1 MSDLRNSDDSTAA
14 TADALDAP
22 VAMEGS
28 EVRDGLR
35 VDPPHH
41 FGVEPSASTSGTLP
55 PPPER
60 HQSRFAPDK
69 FEESNYEY
77 DIVGEP
83 VSESSGSKGGASR
96 CPYGDPLLQAR
107 QIAEHLQKRYSE
119 LEHRERRLATQ
130 LTLLDQERRSV
141 RMWVSECE
149 AVLLE
154 RDVELVEREKWA
166 ETREASCLNLEHELQ
181 TRKAELLVRE
191 KEMQEIQARWRAEW
205 ERERVEL
212 QKELDQK
219 RIELQNEQVHFA
231 QTKETQLAEIQQER
245 GLLLNRI
252 RFQEEHLQKLRHDFE
267 GIQNAFH
274 SEKQRIQSHLTEM
287 ELQQSRRQS
296 HLARYRQILE
306 ERDVAIQRQHILLAK
321 ARKAGVDSLLKDHQ
335 RMVAEQKDWQLV
347 RNKQQQ
353 DMVKQNEM
361 LRLNAENLEGRQQ
374 RLEKLRLELEE
385 TNRRTLEMRLVV
397 EEACAQLA
405 QAVGPE
411 SATQRIESAQFAL
424 SDHYRHARE
433 QISSQRQ
440 ELEQFMGVIA
450 KQRDDVRSEQQA
462 LAEWISKRDEE
473 LRLREANVRQ
483 EQAAAT
489 SREQAWQNTR
499 EGWMLE
505 KLEAEAII
513 RDLLKRLESETETAI
528 AG

>member
-1 MSDLRNSDDSTAA
+1 MSDLRSFEDSTAA
-14 TADALDAP
+14 TADAIDAP
-22 VAMEGS
+22 VATDGS
-28 EVRDGLR
+28 EGRDGLR

-41 FGVEPSASTSGTLP
+41 FGVDPSAATSGTLP

-60 HQSRFAPDK
+60 HQSRYSAEQFD
-69 FEESNYEY
+69 ESNADY
-77 DIVGEP
+77 DVVHEP
-83 VSESSGSKGGASR
+83 ASDSLGSKGSASR
-96 CPYGDPLLQAR
+96 FPYGDPLLQAR

-154 RDVELVEREKWA
+154 RDVELVDREQSA
-166 ETREASCLNLEHELQ
+166 EKREATCLNLEHELQ
-181 TRKAELLVRE
+181 SRKAELLVRE
-191 KEMQEIQARWRAEW
+191 KEMDEIQARWRAEW
-205 ERERVEL
+205 ERERAEL
-212 QKELDQK
+212 QKELDLK
-219 RIELQNEQVHFA
+219 RIDLQNEQVHFA

-274 SEKQRIQSHLTEM
+274 SEKQRIQSHLSEM
-287 ELQQSRRQS
+287 ELQHSRRQ
-296 HLARYRQILE
+296 AQMTRFRQILE
-306 ERDVAIQRQHILLAK
+306 ERDVAIQRQHVLLAK
-321 ARKAGVDSLLKDHQ
+321 ARKAGVDSLMHDHQ
-335 RMVAEQKDWQLV
+335 RIVAEGKDWQLV

-353 DMVKQNEM
+353 DMVKQHEM

-411 SATQRIESAQFAL
+411 SAKQRIEAAQFAL
-424 SDHYRHARE
+424 SDHYRYARE
-433 QISSQRQ
+433 QISGQRQ
-440 ELEQFMGVIA
+440 ELEQFMAAIA
-450 KQRDDVRSEQQA
+450 KQRDELRSEQQT
-462 LAEWISKRDEE
+462 LAEWVSKRDEE

-489 SREQAWQNTR
+489 AREQAWQNTR
-499 EGWMLE
+499 EHWMLE

-513 RDLLKRLESETETAI
+513 RDLLKRLEGETEATI
-528 AG
+528 TG